1 MRSIHQ
7 SELTSPITQLTKR
20 TYVLRTLVQR
30 IRAKL
35 FGQVTAVSRECMD
48 TPKHSLF
55 DYKLEHNFEMRANP
69 TVLNA
74 GDDKGHV
81 RNWRYHL
88 TTERF

>member
-1 MRSIHQ
+1 M
-7 SELTSPITQLTKR
+7 TQLTKR
-20 TYVLRTLVQR
+20 KYILRTILQR

-35 FGQVTAVSRECMD
+35 FGQVAVNADYLD

-55 DYKLEHNFEMRANP
+55 DFKFEHNFEMRANP
-69 TVLNA
+69 NDMNA